1 MKRCVVNSS
10 LEDFESVRRSYKE
23 AVSRRSQQQS
33 VQDEQKQQYRAA
45 NKRAEDKIAAEIEK
59 IVRDATSSQ
68 FMDKLSVY
76 VNAYAHSQ
84 GDVSCTIRV
93 SYGEDYKFDDST
105 PLVWSWEF
113 EVGKY
118 GRRGEVDRKT
128 SSWSGLNAT
137 TLQNIDSLKDSVA
150 ALEALAKVDDE
161 YVKSVIYDQAVPYSD
176 YVTQE
181 VDSVDDRDFLAR
193 QVDALAGTG
202 LYVVTDEGSMYT
214 DYSRVDKST
223 AHQYVVTTVRVAK
236 PYRQYNYKT
245 DEYEDVMSRRYLV
258 EDGKRYYK
266 DKFLRMVSNL
276 LTTYTEGDIDDILAK
291 WNKEYFDSKE

>member
-193 QVDALAGTG
+193 ARECVPDIVTGYIGGEEDSCQIGSAGALDVSLLPKAVASGCRLCSMKGRGIFTCVIGNCSMPEVVRMSLDGADAFLLDDPGEFA
-202 LYVVTDEGSMYT
+202 
-214 DYSRVDKST
+214 
-223 AHQYVVTTVRVAK
+223 
-236 PYRQYNYKT
+236 
-245 DEYEDVMSRRYLV
+245 
-258 EDGKRYYK
+258 
-266 DKFLRMVSNL
+266 FLRKRKL
-276 LTTYTEGDIDDILAK
+276 QG
-291 WNKEYFDSKE
+291 